1 MLKRSLDGKPL
12 PKSKPK
18 QTDESLEKGKNRNRK
33 PCQKVQLSGKRKKG
47 CCPVHPQP
55 SHKQTG
61 AEAVDPPAALPAAV
75 KAAAKSPCQKGLL
88 CSQ

>member
-1 MLKRSLDGKPL
+1 MESPCQKASQ
-12 PKSKPK
+12 SKQMNPWK
-18 QTDESLEKGKNRNRK
+18 KEKNRNRK